1 MALTKATHSMIASAS
16 VYVDDYIP
24 VGTNI
29 LTTDCAPFIQA
40 AMDSTGGP
48 VTVVFGQGK
57 EYRINTPIYFK
68 YGRQYLHGRGAVLHS
83 YGVAAI
89 DSQYESG
96 LIYPAYTQIHDM
108 TILVMTDGSSG
119 VNFHAQYGLCSNV
132 YVYLKEDNQTGWNL
146 LESQTGV
153 TSIYYSQW
161 INCGAIGNI
170 STGKTNQTGWFFQQI
185 LQYGP
190 NSNTILNGNNT
201 NLTLGMSVRGGGN
214 NITNVVIQG
223 TATCILVSNL
233 AGVVGVGCSSN
244 NITGLY
250 LEGDAAAT
258 GVEITGQAADTV
270 VLFGFLTGF
279 SGGNLLVDN
288 GIRTTVL
295 RNGVMTLQGVKFPAT
310 QNPST
315 NPNTLDDYEEG
326 TWTPVVKGNLTAGTY
341 ELATAA
347 GKYTKIGNTV
357 AISCRIKAAAAVTG
371 GGTGVIVISAL
382 PFTYNGDLAAAET
395 FVNGIAF
402 TGSYVAVQKLSS
414 GTSGD
419 LVLSGIDNAGTV
431 TNVPIGNFAADDL
444 LEFSFTYFV

>member
-24 VGTNI
+24 PDTNI

-57 EYRINTPIYFK
+57 EYRINSPLYFK
-68 YGRQYLHGRGAVLHS
+68 HGRQTLDGRNAVLWS

-96 LIYPAYTQIHDM
+96 VIYPAYTQIHDM
-108 TILVMTDGSSG
+108 TILVKTAGSSG

-132 YVYLKEDNQTGWNL
+132 YVFLQNNNQTGWNL

-153 TSIYYSQW
+153 TMVYYSQW
-161 INCGAIGNI
+161 INCGVVGTVG
-170 STGKTNQTGWFFQQI
+170 SGGSNQTGWYFAQVD
-185 LQYGP
+185 QYGP
-190 NSNTILNGNNT
+190 NTNTILNGNNT
-201 NLTLGMSVRGGGN
+201 GLTLGMSVRGGGN
-214 NITNVVIQG
+214 NITNVCIQG
-223 TATCILVSNL
+223 TATCVLLSNL
-233 AGVVGVGCSSN
+233 TGVSGVGCSSN

-250 LEGDAAAT
+250 LEGDAGAT
-258 GVEITGQAADTV
+258 GVQINSTADDTL

-288 GIRTTVL
+288 GNRTTVL

-326 TWTPVVKGNLTAGTY
+326 TWTPVVKGSGTAGTY
-341 ELATAA
+341 ELATAD

-357 AISCRIKAAAAVTG
+357 AVSCRIKAAASVTG
-371 GGTGVIVISAL
+371 GGTGELLISTL
-382 PFTYNGDLAAAET
+382 PFTYNGNLAAAET
-395 FVNGIAF
+395 FVNGIGF
-402 TGSYVAVQKLSS
+402 TGSYVAVQKASS
-414 GTSGD
+414 GISGD
-419 LVLSGIDNAGTV
+419 LILSGIGNTGTV
-431 TNVPIGNFAADDL
+431 TNVPIGNFVADDVI
-444 LEFSFTYFV
+444 EFSFTYFV

>member
-1 MALTKATHSMIASAS
+1 MSLTKATHSMIASAS
-16 VYVDDYIP
+16 VYVDDFIP
-24 VGTNI
+24 AGTNI
-29 LTTDCAPFIQA
+29 LTTDCAPYIQA

-57 EYRINTPIYFK
+57 EYRINSPIYFK
-68 YGRQYLHGRGAVLHS
+68 YGRQTLDGRGAVLHA

-89 DSQYESG
+89 DSVYESG
-96 LIYPAYTQIHDM
+96 VIYPAYTQLHDL
-108 TILVMTDGSSG
+108 TILVWTDGSSG
-119 VNFHAQYGLCSNV
+119 VNFHAQYGLCTNV
-132 YVYLKEDNQTGWNL
+132 YVYLKNDNQTGWNL

-153 TSIYYSQW
+153 TMVYYSQW
-161 INCGAIGNI
+161 INCGCIGTVG
-170 STGKTNQTGWFFQQI
+170 SGGSNQTGWYFQQI
-185 LQYGP
+185 AQYGP
-190 NSNTILNGNNT
+190 NTNTILNGNNT
-201 NLTLGMSVRGGGN
+201 GLTIGMSVRGGGN
-214 NITNVVIQG
+214 NITNVCIQG

-258 GVEITGQAADTV
+258 GVQINSTADDTV

-288 GIRTTVL
+288 GIRTVVL
-295 RNGVMTLQGVKFPAT
+295 RNGVMTLQGVKFPAV

-326 TWTPVVKGNLTAGTY
+326 TWTPVVTGNGTAGTY
-341 ELATAA
+341 ELAVAD
-347 GKYTKIGNTV
+347 GKYTKVGNTV

-371 GGTGVIVISAL
+371 GGTGIVVISAL
-382 PFTYNGDLAAAET
+382 PFTYNGNLAAAES

-402 TGSYVAVQKLSS
+402 TGSYVAVQKASS

-419 LVLSGIDNAGTV
+419 LVLSGIDNTGTV
-431 TNVPIGNFAADDL
+431 TNVPIANFAADDVI
-444 LEFSFTYFV
+444 EFSFTYFV

>member
-1 MALTKATHSMIASAS
+1 
-16 VYVDDYIP
+16 
-24 VGTNI
+24 
-29 LTTDCAPFIQA
+29 
-40 AMDSTGGP
+40 
-48 VTVVFGQGK
+48 
-57 EYRINTPIYFK
+57 
-68 YGRQYLHGRGAVLHS
+68 
-83 YGVAAI
+83 
-89 DSQYESG
+89 
-96 LIYPAYTQIHDM
+96 
-108 TILVMTDGSSG
+108 
-119 VNFHAQYGLCSNV
+119 
-132 YVYLKEDNQTGWNL
+132 
-146 LESQTGV
+146 
-153 TSIYYSQW
+153 
-161 INCGAIGNI
+161 
-170 STGKTNQTGWFFQQI
+170 
-185 LQYGP
+185 
-190 NSNTILNGNNT
+190 
-201 NLTLGMSVRGGGN
+201 MSVRGGGN